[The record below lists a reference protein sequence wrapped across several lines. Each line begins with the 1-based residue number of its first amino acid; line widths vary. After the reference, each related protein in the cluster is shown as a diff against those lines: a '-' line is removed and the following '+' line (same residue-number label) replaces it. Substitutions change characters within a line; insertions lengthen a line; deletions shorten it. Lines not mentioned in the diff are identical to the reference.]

1 MDQGTPGNLM
11 LALVIRLFLAAVTR
25 LRGHAAW
32 SQNSEIKLLLNISMI
47 QFSARELQWYSAY
60 HAQVHRLS
68 QSAGLPRD
76 RGHLP
81 AVGECGADQGAAGV
95 LLVNLFILCNF

>member
-1 MDQGTPGNLM
+1 M

-25 LRGHAAW
+25 LRGHATW
-32 SQNSEIKLLLNISMI
+32 SQNSEMKLLLNLSMI

-76 RGHLP
+76 GGHLP

-95 LLVNLFILCNF
+95 

>member
-1 MDQGTPGNLM
+1 
-11 LALVIRLFLAAVTR
+11 
-25 LRGHAAW
+25 
-32 SQNSEIKLLLNISMI
+32 MI
-47 QFSARELQWYSAY
+47 QFSARELQWYSTY

-81 AVGECGADQGAAGV
+81 AVGECGAD
-95 LLVNLFILCNF
+95 